1 MDERDV
7 LQHLLEVESNASTL
21 VDDAQAEA
29 DRRIAEAE
37 KRNRLRYEEQYNEAA
52 AELNREY
59 ALKTAETRED
69 YTRQL
74 EAYRK
79 SLDTMRVNRDD
90 FYRLIEQISAG
101 E

>member
-7 LQHLLEVESNASTL
+7 LQHLLEVEAGASTL

-37 KRNRLRYEEQYNEAA
+37 KRNRARYDERYNEAA

-59 ALKTAETRED
+59 ETKIAETKEE
-69 YTRQL
+69 YTRRL
-74 EAYRK
+74 EAYRAG
-79 SLDTMRVNRDD
+79 LDSMTVRGGD
-90 FYRLIEQISAG
+90 FFRLIEQFSAR